1 MPVLKFYSW
10 SYAAGGCG
18 LIAMVLAE
26 KQIPFELV
34 LVDMAKGD
42 HKTPEYVAK
51 HPFGQ
56 VPMID
61 DDGFILYESRAIC
74 RYLAEKYA
82 DRGTPLIPTS
92 LPAKALFEQAA
103 SIEFA
108 NFHPLVGKIML
119 EAIYKMHNNLPP
131 DEAVLTQA
139 KSDLAAKL
147 DVYEVILSTQNYLGG
162 NEFTLADLFHL
173 AFAPSLAQQGHNIM
187 ADRGPNVTRWWNDVS
202 SRPSWVK
209 LQADGIPGIKS
220 TM

>member
-1 MPVLKFYSW
+1 MALKFYSVP
-10 SYAAGGCG
+10 YAAAGCG
-18 LIAMVLAE
+18 LVAMVLVE

-34 LVDMAKGD
+34 VVDLKKGE
-42 HKTPEYVAK
+42 HKTPEHLAK

-82 DRGTPLIPTS
+82 DQGTPLIPTS

-103 SIEFA
+103 SIELT
-108 NFHPLVGKIML
+108 NFFPLVLKIAT
-119 EAIYKMHNNLPP
+119 EVIVKPVFNLPV
-131 DEAVLTQA
+131 DEAAIAQGMA
-139 KSDLAAKL
+139 DLPATL
-147 DVYEVILSTQNYLGG
+147 DVYEVILGTQKYLGG

-173 AFAPSLAQQGHNIM
+173 HSVPVLIEKGHDIM
-187 ADRGPNVTRWWNDVS
+187 ADRGPNVTRWWKDIS

-209 LQADGIPGIKS
+209 LKAEGIKS
-220 TM
+220 VM

>member
-1 MPVLKFYSW
+1 MVLKFYSVP
-10 SYAAGGCG
+10 YAASGCG
-18 LIAMVLAE
+18 LVAMVLVE

-34 LVDMAKGD
+34 VVDLAKGD
-42 HKTPEYVAK
+42 HKTPEHLAK

-82 DRGTPLIPTS
+82 DRGTPLIPTAS

-108 NFHPLVGKIML
+108 NFYPLIVKIAL
-119 EAIYKMHNNLPP
+119 EVVYKPRVHNLPP
-131 DEAVLTQA
+131 DEAVLAQA
-139 KSDLAAKL
+139 KSDIAAKL
-147 DVYEVILSTQNYLGG
+147 DVYEVILSTQKYLGG

-173 AFAPSLAQQGHNIM
+173 AYTPSLIKEGHNIM

-209 LQADGIPGIKS
+209 LQAEGIKS
-220 TM
+220 TI